1 VLVAELIN
9 LVQSIAP
16 LDALIRQVNAGR
28 PDGEHSLQETE
39 CLARDVTGF
48 GLPGHGG
55 LLSLLTE
62 LKLPKFKS
70 DDNAYQYLWPPR
82 VPSMAETMAAAGA
95 FTVPEYNWR
104 NWPAELDKSERQKE
118 LDNDAMKDFYQQRE
132 REREEREK
140 IAIEKAKEADRQA
153 YRERGW
159 PARG

>member
-1 VLVAELIN
+1 VRKLRERYPVLVAELIN

-104 NWPAELDKSERQKE
+104 NWPAELDKSERH
-118 LDNDAMKDFYQQRE
+118 AR
-132 REREEREK
+132 
-140 IAIEKAKEADRQA
+140 DRPPPSL
-153 YRERGW
+153 R
-159 PARG
+159 